1 MAMTTIS
8 MLGRL
13 CPPAVSTHHQSSLAR
28 SSQRLKRLAGIGLF
42 ATILT
47 ACTSPEERMFMHEC
61 TGGGNPGLEDQCECT
76 YEKITDRYSVEQL
89 NAMSERLEVPED
101 FEQVVMQAGMSCRSN
116 N

>member
-1 MAMTTIS
+1 MAMTTVTGH
-8 MLGRL
+8 LR
-13 CPPAVSTHHQSSLAR
+13 PPAIPLYPQSFLTR
-28 SSQRLKRLAGIGLF
+28 SSQRLMRLAGMGLL

-61 TGGGNPGLEDQCECT
+61 TSGGNPGLEDQCECT

>member
-1 MAMTTIS
+1 MAMTTVTGHS
-8 MLGRL
+8 R
-13 CPPAVSTHHQSSLAR
+13 PPAVPTHHQSFLAR
-28 SSQRLKRLAGIGLF
+28 SSQRLVRLAGMGLL

-89 NAMSERLEVPED
+89 NAMSERLEVPEG

>member
-1 MAMTTIS
+1 MAMTTVTGH
-8 MLGRL
+8 LR
-13 CPPAVSTHHQSSLAR
+13 PPAVPTHPQSLLTR
-28 SSQRLKRLAGIGLF
+28 SSQRFMRLAGIGLF

-76 YEKITDRYSVEQL
+76 YEKITDRYSIEQL